1 MFSGR
6 GVRIARQPSCAVSMS
21 TINGIPN
28 VLGVRPGRF
37 DHQVESTGAV
47 DVARIAVRLIRRDEL
62 GLVEVARTINALD
75 VAVLHQEHRTRPKAR
90 PRELDQL
97 AQARW

>member
-1 MFSGR
+1 
-6 GVRIARQPSCAVSMS
+6 MS

-75 VAVLHQEHRTRPKAR
+75 VAVLHQEHRARSKAR

-97 AQARW
+97 AQAR